1 MREKKIGLKGGR
13 TGEKRVTW
21 TFEPDPDIIEGVEEW
36 LINHPHST
44 RSDALRLALTQG
56 LPEVIRAMERKI
68 EALKTARAAIQANSR
83 QTGKAELA
91 DAAVRKP
98 LKRKYPLPGRDTLK

>member
-1 MREKKIGLKGGR
+1 
-13 TGEKRVTW
+13 
-21 TFEPDPDIIEGVEEW
+21 
-36 LINHPHST
+36 

-98 LKRKYPLPGRDTLK
+98 LKRKYPLP